1 MKTNNVNS
9 KDQSIKFSTIIPY
22 LLITFGVTWGI
33 IAFYIFL
40 PTQTVN
46 LFGEITG
53 NHPLFFLATYSPAIA
68 ALVIIMMNARWS
80 GTKRFLGRLLLWRAP
95 VPWYL
100 FILLGV
106 PAMFYLGAI
115 YKGLSLSELFP
126 VSSLGV
132 YFLSLSLSAIKG
144 PVEEIGWRGFALPL
158 LQKKMSPFSAAILIG
173 IVWGFW
179 HLPAFFLSGVPQ
191 GAWSFMP
198 FFVGTIALSIFATGL
213 FNASRGSIL
222 LPAILHLQLINP
234 LWPDAQPY
242 DTVFVVIAAL
252 IILWLNRKMMF
263 RNGEGVTTII
273 PSIGTE
279 RDQLQEVEYQPVE
292 PSFSHAG
299 NELNK

>member
-1 MKTNNVNS
+1 MKPVIKYSNNH
-9 KDQSIKFSTIIPY
+9 SISFLTLIPY
-22 LLITFGVTWGI
+22 LLITFGITWGI
-33 IAFYIFL
+33 IALYIFI
-40 PTQTVN
+40 PDQTVHI
-46 LFGEITG
+46 FGEISG

-68 ALVIIMMNARWS
+68 ALGIILMKAGWS
-80 GTKRFLGRLLLWRAP
+80 DIKRFFGRMLLWRAP
-95 VPWYL
+95 APWYL

-115 YKGLSLSELFP
+115 YKGLTFSELFP
-126 VSSLGV
+126 VSSIGV
-132 YFLSLSLSAIKG
+132 YLASLMLFAIKG
-144 PVEEIGWRGFALPL
+144 PVEEIGWRGFALPM
-158 LQKKMSPFSAAILIG
+158 LQRKMSPFFAAIIIG

-242 DTVFVVIAAL
+242 DTVFVVIAAA
-252 IILWLNRKMMF
+252 IILWLNRSTMF
-263 RNGEGVTTII
+263 RKGEGVTTII
-273 PSIGTE
+273 PGAE
-279 RDQLQEVEYQPVE
+279 EEHKQPVNTSYQKAH
-292 PSFSHAG
+292 PIFSHAE
-299 NELNK
+299 NELTK

>member
-1 MKTNNVNS
+1 MKTKNMNTS
-9 KDQSIKFSTIIPY
+9 DQSISFSTIIPY
-22 LLITFGVTWGI
+22 LLITFGISWGI
-33 IAFYIFL
+33 IALYIFL
-40 PTQTVN
+40 PDQTVH
-46 LFGEITG
+46 LFGQITG

-68 ALVIIMMNARWS
+68 ALGIILMKIRWS
-80 GTKRFLGRLLLWRAP
+80 GTKRFLGRMLLWRAP
-95 VPWYL
+95 APWYL

-115 YKGLSLSELFP
+115 YKGLTLSELFP
-126 VSSLGV
+126 VTSLGMYIV
-132 YFLSLSLSAIKG
+132 SLSLFAIKG
-144 PVEEIGWRGFALPL
+144 PVEEIGWRGFALPM
-158 LQKKMSPFSAAILIG
+158 LQRKMSPFFAAILIG

-242 DTVFVVIAAL
+242 DTVFVVIAAA
-252 IILWLNRKMMF
+252 IILWLNRNTMF
-263 RNGEGVTTII
+263 RKGDGVTTII
-273 PSIGTE
+273 PDTE
-279 RDQLQEVEYQPVE
+279 TNQSYAQEIDYQPANSMFSQAENE
-292 PSFSHAG
+292 PV
-299 NELNK
+299 K

>member
-1 MKTNNVNS
+1 MKTNKINS
-9 KDQSIKFSTIIPY
+9 TDQSISFYSIIPY

-33 IAFYIFL
+33 IALYIFL
-40 PTQTVN
+40 PDQTVS

-68 ALVIIMMNARWS
+68 ALGIILMKVRWS
-80 GTKRFLGRLLLWRAP
+80 GTKRFLGRMLLWRAP
-95 VPWYL
+95 APWYL

-132 YFLSLSLSAIKG
+132 YLVSLLLFAIKG
-144 PVEEIGWRGFALPL
+144 PVEEIGWRGFALPM
-158 LQKKMSPFSAAILIG
+158 LQRKMSPFFAAIIVG

-222 LPAILHLQLINP
+222 LPALLHLQLINP

-242 DTVFVVIAAL
+242 DTVFVVIAAA
-252 IILWLNRKMMF
+252 IILWLNRSTMF
-263 RNGEGVTTII
+263 RKSEGVTTII
-273 PSIGTE
+273 PDSDAE
-279 RDQLQEVEYQPVE
+279 QFHLQKTDYQSVNPM
-292 PSFSHAG
+292 FSHAEK
-299 NELNK
+299 ELKK

>member
-1 MKTNNVNS
+1 MKTKKINS
-9 KDQSIKFSTIIPY
+9 TDQSISFSTIIPY
-22 LLITFGVTWGI
+22 LLITFGITWGI
-33 IAFYIFL
+33 IALYIFL
-40 PTQTVN
+40 PDQTVS
-46 LFGEITG
+46 LFGQITG

-68 ALVIIMMNARWS
+68 ALGIILMKVRWN
-80 GTKRFLGRLLLWRAP
+80 GTKRFLGRMLLWRAP
-95 VPWYL
+95 APWYL

-132 YFLSLSLSAIKG
+132 YLVSLLLFAIKG
-144 PVEEIGWRGFALPL
+144 PVEEIGWRGYALPM
-158 LQKKMSPFSAAILIG
+158 LQRKMSPFFAAIIVG

-191 GAWSFMP
+191 SAWSFMP

-222 LPAILHLQLINP
+222 LPALLHLQLINP

-242 DTVFVVIAAL
+242 DTVVVVIAAS
-252 IILWLNRKMMF
+252 IILWLNRKTFF
-263 RNGEGVTTII
+263 RKGDGVTTII
-273 PSIGTE
+273 PDTE
-279 RDQLQEVEYQPVE
+279 AELTQLRETGYETVKPM
-292 PSFSHAG
+292 FSHAES
-299 NELNK
+299 ELTK

>member
-1 MKTNNVNS
+1 MKTHKINS
-9 KDQSIKFSTIIPY
+9 TDQSISFSTIIPY

-33 IAFYIFL
+33 IALYIFL
-40 PTQTVN
+40 PDQTVS
-46 LFGEITG
+46 LFGQITG

-68 ALVIIMMNARWS
+68 ALGIILMKVRWS
-80 GTKRFLGRLLLWRAP
+80 GTKRFLGRMLLWRAP
-95 VPWYL
+95 APWYL

-115 YKGLSLSELFP
+115 YKGLTLSELFP

-132 YFLSLSLSAIKG
+132 YLVSLLLFAIKG
-144 PVEEIGWRGFALPL
+144 PVEEIGWRGYALPM
-158 LQKKMSPFSAAILIG
+158 LQRKMSPFFAAIIVG

-191 GAWSFMP
+191 SAWSFMP

-222 LPAILHLQLINP
+222 LPALLHLQLINP

-242 DTVFVVIAAL
+242 DTVVVVIAAS
-252 IILWLNRKMMF
+252 IILWLNRKTFF
-263 RNGEGVTTII
+263 RKGDGVTTII
-273 PSIGTE
+273 PNTE
-279 RDQLQEVEYQPVE
+279 TELTQLRETGYESVKPM
-292 PSFSHAG
+292 FSHAE
-299 NELNK
+299 NELTK

>member
-1 MKTNNVNS
+1 MKTININS
-9 KDQSIKFSTIIPY
+9 TDQSISFSTIIPY

-33 IAFYIFL
+33 IALYIFI
-40 PTQTVN
+40 PDQTVS

-53 NHPLFFLATYSPAIA
+53 NHPLFYLATYSPAIA
-68 ALVIIMMNARWS
+68 ALGIILMKVRWS
-80 GTKRFLGRLLLWRAP
+80 GTKRFLGRMLLWRAP
-95 VPWYL
+95 APWYL

-115 YKGLSLSELFP
+115 YKGLTLSELFP

-132 YFLSLSLSAIKG
+132 YLVSLLLFAIKG
-144 PVEEIGWRGFALPL
+144 PVEEIGWRGYALPM
-158 LQKKMSPFSAAILIG
+158 LQRIMSPFFAAILVG

-191 GAWSFMP
+191 SAWSFMP
-198 FFVGTIALSIFATGL
+198 FFVGTIGLSIFATGL

-242 DTVFVVIAAL
+242 DTAVVVIAAS
-252 IILWLNRKMMF
+252 IILWLNRKTMF
-263 RNGEGVTTII
+263 RKGNSVTTII
-273 PSIGTE
+273 PDTE
-279 RDQLQEVEYQPVE
+279 TELSQLRETGYQPVK
-292 PSFSHAG
+292 PMFSPAE
-299 NELNK
+299 NELTK

>member
-1 MKTNNVNS
+1 MKV
-9 KDQSIKFSTIIPY
+9 
-22 LLITFGVTWGI
+22 
-33 IAFYIFL
+33 
-40 PTQTVN
+40 
-46 LFGEITG
+46 
-53 NHPLFFLATYSPAIA
+53 
-68 ALVIIMMNARWS
+68 RWS
-80 GTKRFLGRLLLWRAP
+80 GTKRFLGRMLLWRAP
-95 VPWYL
+95 APWYL

-132 YFLSLSLSAIKG
+132 YLVSLLLFAIKG
-144 PVEEIGWRGFALPL
+144 PVEEIGWRGFALPM
-158 LQKKMSPFSAAILIG
+158 LQRKMSPFFAAIIVG

-222 LPAILHLQLINP
+222 LPALLHLQLINP

-242 DTVFVVIAAL
+242 DTVFVVIAAA
-252 IILWLNRKMMF
+252 IILWLNRSTMF
-263 RNGEGVTTII
+263 RKSEGVTTII
-273 PSIGTE
+273 PDSDAE
-279 RDQLQEVEYQPVE
+279 QFHLQKTDYQSVNPM
-292 PSFSHAG
+292 FSHAEK
-299 NELNK
+299 ELKK